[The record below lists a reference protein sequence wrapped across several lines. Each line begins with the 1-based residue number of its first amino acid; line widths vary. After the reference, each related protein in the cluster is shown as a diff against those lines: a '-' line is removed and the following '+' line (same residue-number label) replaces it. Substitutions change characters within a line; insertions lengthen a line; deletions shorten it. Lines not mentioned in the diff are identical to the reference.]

1 MDPYT
6 YVNAMDVDDI
16 VADYLAN
23 DYESNIYGEYSSDD
37 IDECKSLVKELI
49 DKDYASLKYFDN
61 RCDKLVELLKKELDS
76 LKG

>member
-1 MDPYT
+1 MPRVSKNT
-6 YVNAMDVDDI
+6 KSINDI
-16 VADYLAN
+16 IADYLAS
-23 DYESNIYGEYSSDD
+23 DYESDVYGEYDNDD

-49 DKDYASLKYFDN
+49 DKDYAILKDFDN

>member
-1 MDPYT
+1 
-6 YVNAMDVDDI
+6 MDVDDI

-23 DYESNIYGEYSSDD
+23 DYKSDIYGEYSSDD

-49 DKDYASLKYFDN
+49 DKDYAILKDFDN